1 MTTTPTTS
9 STSTFDRPVVAW
21 ASGQDDPGR
30 PLVVLL
36 HGRGSSEADIIGL
49 APHLPEGPSY
59 AAVRAPI
66 AEGGGFAWF
75 ANRGI
80 GRPVAESL
88 AETTAWFR
96 TWLDEVAPAGRPV
109 VLAGFSGGAAF
120 AGGLVL
126 SDPARYAGAAILYGT
141 LPFEDAGV
149 PVEAGRLTGLPV
161 FVAQGDQDRV
171 IPAELLARTWSYL
184 LGASGAA
191 PSARRDPG
199 GHGLTQ
205 GTAAELADWLGHRL
219 AWLEHRGAGPVGLA
233 EGVSWPTLAGATLP
247 QRAGERPQV
256 HFRIPQSQ
264 LSDTSP
270 RDLQERLFERLSRLD
285 GVASG
290 PSMISVPGARGFVA
304 PDAHGPD
311 DAFLVAEVKEF
322 AHLHPEH
329 DGSLHVAL
337 PLDLAGDAIARGWAQ
352 SHMWAG
358 VRLAPGFVMVYG
370 PRDEAELDV
379 VAGIVEASHRYAH
392 GRL

>member
-1 MTTTPTTS
+1 M
-9 STSTFDRPVVAW
+9 
-21 ASGQDDPGR
+21 
-30 PLVVLL
+30 
-36 HGRGSSEADIIGL
+36 
-49 APHLPEGPSY
+49 
-59 AAVRAPI
+59 
-66 AEGGGFAWF
+66 
-75 ANRGI
+75 
-80 GRPVAESL
+80 
-88 AETTAWFR
+88 
-96 TWLDEVAPAGRPV
+96 APAGRPV

-161 FVAQGDQDRV
+161 FVAQGDQDHV

-205 GTAAELADWLGHRL
+205 ETAAELADWLGRRL
-219 AWLEHRGAGPVGLA
+219 AWLDRRAPAPVGLV
-233 EGVSWPTLAGATLP
+233 ERPVVWPALPGGTLP
-247 QRAGERPQV
+247 RRAGERPEV

-264 LSDTSP
+264 LSHTSP
-270 RDLQERLFERLSRLD
+270 AHLQDVLFERISRLE
-285 GVASG
+285 GVTSG
-290 PSMISVPGARGFVA
+290 PSMISVPGARGLVSPTA
-304 PDAHGPD
+304 PGPD

-329 DGSLHVAL
+329 DGSLHLAL
-337 PLDLAGDAIARGWAQ
+337 PLDLAGDAVAKGWAQ

-358 VRLAPGFVMVYG
+358 VRLSPGFLMVYG
-370 PRDEAELDV
+370 PRDEAEVDV
-379 VAGIVEASHRYAH
+379 VAGIVEASYRYAH
-392 GRL
+392 GLLD

>member
-1 MTTTPTTS
+1 MS
-9 STSTFDRPVVAW
+9 AFAAPVVAW
-21 ASGQDDPGR
+21 ASGEDDPSR

-36 HGRGSSEADIIGL
+36 HGRGSDETEIVGL
-49 APHLPEGPSY
+49 AGHLPGEASY

-66 AEGGGFAWF
+66 EEGGGYAWF

-88 AETTAWFR
+88 AATMAWFR

-126 SDPARYAGAAILYGT
+126 SDPARFAGAAILYGT

-161 FVAQGDQDRV
+161 FVAQGDQDHV
-171 IPAELLARTWSYL
+171 IPAELLSRTWSYL

-191 PSARRDPG
+191 PSARRDTG

-205 GTAAELADWLGHRL
+205 GTAVELAEWLAHRL
-219 AWLEHRGAGPVGLA
+219 AWLTRRGQGPVGMA
-233 EGVSWPTLAGATLP
+233 PEPAGWPTLPGGTLP
-247 QRAGERPQV
+247 ARTGDRPEV

-264 LSDTSP
+264 LTDTSP
-270 RDLQERLFERLSRLD
+270 PQLQEALFARLSGLD
-285 GVASG
+285 GVDSG
-290 PSMISVPGARGFVA
+290 PSMISVPGARGLVA
-304 PDAHGPD
+304 PDADGPD

-337 PLDLAGDAIARGWAQ
+337 PHDLAADAIAKGWAQ

-358 VRLAPGFVMVYG
+358 VRLSPGFLMVYG

-379 VAGIVEASHRYAH
+379 VAGIVEASHRHAF
-392 GRL
+392 GRLG